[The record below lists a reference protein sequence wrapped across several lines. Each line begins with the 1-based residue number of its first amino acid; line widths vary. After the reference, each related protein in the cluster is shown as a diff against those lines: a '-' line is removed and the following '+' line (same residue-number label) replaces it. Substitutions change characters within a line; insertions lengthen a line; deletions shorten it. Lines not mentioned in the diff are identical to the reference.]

1 MLKQIG
7 FHLWHPALESR
18 AASGRLLVLDGLAE
32 FREHLGGELSITL
45 LADIGRGEDV
55 HEIDEVGVA
64 RAIAWLRRKEIG
76 Q

>member
-1 MLKQIG
+1 M
-7 FHLWHPALESR
+7 
-18 AASGRLLVLDGLAE
+18 LDGLTE

-45 LADIGRGEDV
+45 LADLGRGEDV
-55 HEIDEVGVA
+55 HDIDETGVA